1 MPLEGSL
8 KEFNLFEV
16 LSLLKVAGKTGKLV
30 VNLSNGKSG
39 EIYILDGKPIHAI
52 FGNNIGEDAL
62 LKMVKEKDGT
72 FLFTLGAVTTEKTI
86 MTDTEELISRIEEKE
101 KELQNL
107 IDQIGDIR
115 KYLAFNTNINDDM
128 LLTMEEWLFLP
139 KAFSGKPIYQIAET
153 FEKGELAA
161 YEIIVELMKKNAVVV
176 SSKPTILSIEGEPVK
191 VVAPTTSSVEHTSQP
206 APSEPTKTVQTTKPT
221 ASQTTPSTT
230 PQAPKATTTTSSVGG
245 GQLTRPLKAKVKLKA
260 YMSTTG
266 TEVCWVDSTLLEE
279 WQSILGAPVTMV
291 EIQAPSG
298 KKSKVPVKTE
308 EGIGDT
314 IYLLP
319 ITSFRLRLSDD
330 DIVQVT
336 PIKG

>member
-39 EIYILDGKPIHAI
+39 EIYILDGKPIHAV
-52 FGNNIGEDAL
+52 FGNNMGEDAL
-62 LKMVKEKDGT
+62 LKMVKERDGT

-101 KELQNL
+101 KELQTL
-107 IDQIGDIR
+107 IDQIGDIH

-161 YEIIVELMKKNAVVV
+161 YEIIVELLKKNAVVV
-176 SSKPTILSIEGEPVK
+176 SSKPTILSIEGEPIK
-191 VVAPTTSSVEHTSQP
+191 VTPSARTTSTPSQTASVKTQP
-206 APSEPTKTVQTTKPT
+206 VQVTDSKKSTPAATQTPST
-221 ASQTTPSTT
+221 SQTTTG
-230 PQAPKATTTTSSVGG
+230 ATS

-330 DIVQVT
+330 DVVQVT

>member
-16 LSLLKVAGKTGKLV
+16 LSLLKVAGKTGKLM
-30 VNLSNGKSG
+30 VNLANGKSG

-62 LKMVKEKDGT
+62 LKMVKEKEGT

-86 MTDTEELISRIEEKE
+86 MVDTEELISKIEEKE
-101 KELQNL
+101 KELQSL

-139 KAFSGKPIYQIAET
+139 IAFSGKPIYLIAET

-161 YEIIVELMKKNAVVV
+161 YEIIVELLKKNAVIV
-176 SSKPTILSIEGEPVK
+176 SSTPSILSIEGNNTNVISPQ
-191 VVAPTTSSVEHTSQP
+191 PTTQVTPTIEKTIQKETKISRTSTSSSVITQP
-206 APSEPTKTVQTTKPT
+206 TQKNEASSIELTK
-221 ASQTTPSTT
+221 
-230 PQAPKATTTTSSVGG
+230 
-245 GQLTRPLKAKVKLKA
+245 PLKAKVKLKA

-266 TEVCWVDSTLLEE
+266 TEVCWVDQTLLEE
-279 WQSILGAPVTMV
+279 WQSILGSNINMV
-291 EIQAPSG
+291 EIQAPNG
-298 KKSKVPVKTE
+298 KKSKVPVKSE
-308 EGIGDT
+308 EGIGDV

>member
-30 VNLSNGKSG
+30 ITLENGKNG

-62 LKMVKEKDGT
+62 LKMVKERNGT
-72 FLFTLGAVTTEKTI
+72 FLFTLGAVTTERTI

-101 KELQNL
+101 KELQEL
-107 IDQIGDIR
+107 INHIGDIH
-115 KYLAFNTNINDDM
+115 KYLAFNADIDGDV
-128 LLTMEEWLFLP
+128 LLTGEEWKFLP
-139 KAFSGKPIYQIAET
+139 TAFSGKPIYQIAET
-153 FEKGELAA
+153 YPEGEIAA
-161 YEIIVELMKKNAVVV
+161 YQMIADLLDKNVIKL
-176 SSKPTILSIEGEPVK
+176 SNTPTILSLSGQAPQVSAKGSHVAKSETVVK
-191 VVAPTTSSVEHTSQP
+191 PTSTPTQPLPEQEATVKSQP
-206 APSEPTKTVQTTKPT
+206 APQVIQ
-221 ASQTTPSTT
+221 STT
-230 PQAPKATTTTSSVGG
+230 SVSEAN
-245 GQLTRPLKAKVKLKA
+245 LTRDLKAKVKLKA

-266 TEVCWVDSTLLEE
+266 TEVCWIDQTLLEE
-279 WQSILGAPVTMV
+279 WQSILGGQVTMV

-298 KKSKVPVKTE
+298 KKSKVPVKPE

-319 ITSFRLRLSDD
+319 ITSFRLRLSDND
-330 DIVQVT
+330 VVKVT
-336 PIKG
+336 PLKG